1 MEVDVQEPFLYSKK
15 NYEKN
20 VHNEVYSN
28 QICSIHI
35 FHIQTPSKKNNNN
48 KGYIKNLSTTLN
60 IQKVLFC

>member
-15 NYEKN
+15 NYENN

-35 FHIQTPSKKNNNN
+35 FYIQTPYKKKINS